1 MQPQKPHKGLLLLW
15 YHGSM
20 KRRIVLLDT
29 HAIIHR
35 AYHALPDF
43 RASDGT
49 PTGALFGLSS
59 MLASI
64 IRELK
69 PDYIFACYDLPG
81 KTFRHEAFDGYKGK
95 RQKGDDDL
103 ITQLVSSQEIIQA
116 LNIPIYAVP
125 GYEADDIIGTIAK
138 KFAHKD
144 NYDIIIASGD
154 MDTLQLVEDKHVR
167 VFTLKKGLSDT
178 VLYDEDGVIAKF
190 GFEPK
195 YIPDY
200 KGLRGDTSDNIP
212 GVPGVG
218 EKTGMTL
225 VQHFKTVEHL
235 YAVLKKNPEEVKK
248 AGITDRIIKILLEN
262 EDNAI
267 FSKMLGSIRID
278 APVDVEIPEKT
289 WQETFDQDKADQTFK
304 KFEFKTMLA
313 RFDNVVNGSSRK
325 DSKDESSVANKKS
338 TGLSKSEEQNK
349 QGEQKAKEREAK
361 RGFGAGE
368 GFFSQATPEDVDSIE
383 LEESKIMLW
392 LLNSEKTNPSLE
404 DILEETGAGSFA
416 EAQDILRG
424 ELAKEKKLSWLFENV
439 EKPLIP
445 IVAKMSTRGMMMDR
459 AYLAELSRNIHKE
472 LVALE
477 KDITRL
483 AGEEFNLNSPKQL
496 SHILFEVL
504 LLPTKGLKKRKDGL
518 YSTDVETLS
527 KFIDTHPIVPK
538 MLEYRELEKLRSTY
552 IDAWPEMLGSDG
564 ALHPQFILTGTVT
577 GRVSS
582 QNPNVQN
589 IPIRGERGREIRR
602 AFIARPGYSLVAF
615 DYSQIELRA
624 VALLSQDPSL
634 IQVFRDGSDIHSE
647 VASRVYNVLPED
659 VTKDM
664 RRHAKVINFGILYGM
679 GSTALAKEMGISRT
693 DAKNFIDTYFSR
705 FPKVAQ
711 YLESVLQHARK
722 TGYTETLFGRRRQIS
737 GIKSNIPYIRA
748 MAERM
753 AGNAPIQG
761 TATADIIRLAIVNID
776 RALAKLGLTDK
787 VFPLLQIHDELVFEV
802 ADDVLDE
809 ATEHIKAVMEEPLPR
824 AFTAGMET
832 VPIVAETHHGKNWGD
847 MV

>member
-1 MQPQKPHKGLLLLW
+1 
-15 YHGSM
+15 M

-43 RASDGT
+43 KAKDGT

-81 KTFRHEAFDGYKGK
+81 KTFRHEAFEAYKGTRK
-95 RQKGDDDL
+95 KGDDEL
-103 ITQLVSSQEIIQA
+103 ISQLISSQEIISC

-138 KFAHKD
+138 KFANKD

-178 VLYDEDGVIAKF
+178 VLYDEDGVVKKY
-190 GFEPK
+190 GFSPEF
-195 YIPDY
+195 IPDY
-200 KGLRGDTSDNIP
+200 KGLRGDPSDNIP

-218 EKTGMTL
+218 EKTATIL
-225 VQHFKTVEHL
+225 IQKFKTIENL
-235 YAVLKKNPEEVKK
+235 YKVLKKKPEEVKA
-248 AGITDRIIKILLEN
+248 AGITDRILKILLEN
-262 EDNAI
+262 EENAI
-267 FSKMLGSIRID
+267 FSKMLGSIRTD
-278 APVDVEIPEKT
+278 AEVKVEIPDKT
-289 WQETFDQDKADQTFK
+289 WVETFDREKADKCFK

-313 RFDNVVNGSSRK
+313 RFDNVTGESKPKGSE
-325 DSKDESSVANKKS
+325 DFKKLAGPRIS
-338 TGLSKSEEQNK
+338 PQAGPDASNFSKSSTPKNK
-349 QGEQKAKEREAK
+349 EKLGVSAI
-361 RGFGAGE
+361 
-368 GFFSQATPEDVDSIE
+368 SQISENIDPTD
-383 LEESKIMLW
+383 LEEAKIMLW

-404 DILEETGAGSFA
+404 DILEETGADSFI
-416 EAQDILRG
+416 EAKKIL
-424 ELAKEKKLSWLFENV
+424 EENLKQHKKLVWLFENV
-439 EKPLIP
+439 EKKLIS
-445 IVAKMSTRGMMMDR
+445 IVSKMSERGIMMDES
-459 AYLAELSRNIHKE
+459 YLKNLSKNIHRELVSLEKEIKELS
-472 LVALE
+472 
-477 KDITRL
+477 
-483 AGEEFNLNSPKQL
+483 GEDFNLNSPKQL

-504 LLPTKGLKKRKDGL
+504 LLPTKGLKKRKDGM
-518 YSTDVETLS
+518 YSTDVETLN
-527 KFIDTHPIVPK
+527 KFKDAHPIVNK

-552 IDAWPEMLGSDG
+552 IDAWPNMLDKDG
-564 ALHPQFILTGTVT
+564 VLHPQFMLTGTVT

-582 QNPNVQN
+582 HNPNVQN
-589 IPIRGERGREIRR
+589 IPIRGERGKEIRR
-602 AFIARPGYSLVAF
+602 AFVARPGFSLVAF

-624 VALLSQDPSL
+624 VAMLSQDPYL
-634 IQVFRDGSDIHSE
+634 IEVFRTGSDIHSE
-647 VASRVYNVLPED
+647 VASRVYNVPPEE

-664 RRHAKVINFGILYGM
+664 RRHAKVINFGVLYGM

-693 DAKNFIDTYFSR
+693 EAKNFIDTYFSR

-711 YLESVLQHARK
+711 YIEKVLNHARK
-722 TGYTETLFGRRRQIS
+722 TGYTETLFGRRRQIP
-737 GIKSNIPYIRA
+737 GIKSNIPYLRA

-761 TATADIIRLAIVNID
+761 TATADIIRLAIVNIEK
-776 RALAKLGLTDK
+776 ALEKLKLESK
-787 VFPLLQIHDELVFEV
+787 VFPLLQIHDELVFEIE
-802 ADDVLDE
+802 DNILKE
-809 ATEHIKAVMEEPLPR
+809 ATEHIKSVMEEPLPKE
-824 AFTAGMET
+824 FTLDMET
-832 VPIVAETHHGKNWGD
+832 VPILVETSSGKNWGD